1 MSWNWFVPWYPS
13 LPMALFLV
21 GGAALYLRG
30 SLRRRTAAWRQVLFW
45 IGWLLLWQALQTQW
59 DYVAEHEFF
68 IHMTQQMVL
77 HDLAPMLVISAWPG
91 PTWRAGLPARWRR
104 ALLLPLLRLPPVR
117 WLGALLLNPW
127 VAVLLF
133 AGLVVF
139 WLVPAVHVGVML
151 NTELYQLM
159 NWTMV
164 LDGLLFWWLVLDP
177 RPSPPA
183 HLRAGLRI
191 FLPVIGML
199 PQMLLGAILALTG
212 TDWYPIYSLCGRA
225 ISGLSAMSDQHLG
238 GLILWIPA
246 SAVNVM
252 AAMAALRRW
261 MRLSDRSASQG
272 AAAAAARPP
281 RGAAAQTM
289 RRA

>member
-13 LPMALFLV
+13 LPMALFLA
-21 GGAALYLRG
+21 GGAVLYLRG
-30 SLRRRTAAWRQVLFW
+30 SLRRRTAAWRQGLFW

-68 IHMTQQMVL
+68 VHMTQQMVL

-117 WLGALLLNPW
+117 WLGAVLLNPW

-151 NTELYQLM
+151 NTRLYQAM

-183 HLRAGLRI
+183 HLRAGLRV

-199 PQMLLGAILALTG
+199 PQMLLGAILALSSS
-212 TDWYPIYSLCGRA
+212 DWYPIYNLCGRA
-225 ISGLSAMSDQHLG
+225 IAGLSAMSDQHLG

-261 MRLSDRSASQG
+261 MRLSDRGAPQG
-272 AAAAAARPP
+272 AAAQPAR
-281 RGAAAQTM
+281 AAQRAAGRSM